1 MISIFPT
8 IIHDIDIP
16 NFKKIEKDLIKFVY
30 QEKKKDPVGV
40 NNSNVGGWQSKELG
54 LDNILSETIIESVEK
69 YFTASPKILRESMKL
84 SSVRPWININKKG
97 DSNSMHTHPGCD
109 YAGVF
114 WIKSSKGCGDLEFH
128 SPSHHSQYN
137 ECMSYTEIFQ
147 KESGCFP
154 SASISPVP
162 GKIFIFPAS
171 LYHQVQTSHSN
182 EDRIS
187 SSFNITIYY

>member
-1 MISIFPT
+1 MLIDMGERYPGKQSLPT
-8 IIHDIDIP
+8 LHVHPDFIWAHKVLLNRIKEKSGWDME
-16 NFKKIEKDLIKFVY
+16 IEK
-30 QEKKKDPVGV
+30 
-40 NNSNVGGWQSKELG
+40 S
-54 LDNILSETIIESVEK
+54 
-69 YFTASPKILRESMKL
+69 
-84 SSVRPWININKKG
+84 WINYTDGKETCWH
-97 DSNSMHTHPGCD
+97 SHPGCD